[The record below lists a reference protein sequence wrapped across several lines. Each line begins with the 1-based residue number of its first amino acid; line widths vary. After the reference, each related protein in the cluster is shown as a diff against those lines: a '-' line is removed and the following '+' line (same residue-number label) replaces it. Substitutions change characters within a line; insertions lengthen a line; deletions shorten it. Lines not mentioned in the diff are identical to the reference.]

1 VKATAYPKEVAEP
14 RTFVSYTN
22 EAGTKT
28 LGLASQYM
36 LCVVSSGF
44 VVVVVVRIATNQKVA
59 VAGRCMDG
67 ALTLTLK
74 VNASMLRCFDAPVLR
89 CFDSLLKPSA
99 MYNDGELVSRLPQRV
114 QPRQLARKLQ
124 LRDSSNFELFLKSY
138 LNYRQR

>member
-36 LCVVSSGF
+36 LCVVSSDF

-74 VNASMLRCFDAPVLR
+74 VNASMLRCFD
-89 CFDSLLKPSA
+89 SLLKSSA